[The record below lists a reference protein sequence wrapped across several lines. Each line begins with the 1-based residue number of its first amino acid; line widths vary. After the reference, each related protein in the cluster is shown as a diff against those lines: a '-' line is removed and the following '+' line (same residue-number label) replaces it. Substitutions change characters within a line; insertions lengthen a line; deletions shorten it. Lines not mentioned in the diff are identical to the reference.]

1 MKRKLAKQ
9 NKKKLTILMKRAQK
23 SGFCLG
29 TYRSLKYSLFEAHHL
44 SRSRNPRYKHKYLFE
59 VISNFMDEDMSATKI
74 SIKSS
79 KKVVGYSNVVF
90 LNRESINE
98 RN

>member
-1 MKRKLAKQ
+1 MKRKLSKK

-29 TYRSLKYSLFEAHHL
+29 EYRSLKHALFEAHHL
-44 SRSRNPRYKHKYLFE
+44 SRSRNQKYKHKYLFE
-59 VISNFMDEDMSATKI
+59 VVPNFMDEDMSATKI

-79 KKVVGYSNVVF
+79 KKVVGIQMLYF
-90 LNRESINE
+90 
-98 RN
+98 

>member
-1 MKRKLAKQ
+1 MSRKLAKQ
-9 NKKKLTILMKRAQK
+9 NKKKLTNLMKIARK

-29 TYRSLKYSLFEAHHL
+29 AYRSLKHALFEAHHL
-44 SRSRNPRYKHKYLFE
+44 SRSRNPKYKHKYLFE
-59 VISNFMDEDMSATKI
+59 VVPNFMDEDMSATKI

-90 LNRESINE
+90 FNPR
-98 RN
+98 